1 MAHFATPPR
10 AVLSAVRADATDGK
24 NIEKL
29 LTDVSAQVTRI
40 ESDVKRTAEEAL
52 AQAAKTGQVS
62 AETAAKADELIVAQK
77 AIAEA
82 QTKLTG
88 RLEALETRNSDLEQR
103 LAAQRNGGK
112 SAGRSVGELVAQ
124 DEAIKAF
131 GANGANG
138 SVRVKLD
145 VKAAITS
152 GNTSAGD
159 LIWSDRD
166 REIVGIP
173 QRQMTIRALLSA
185 ARTTSN
191 LVEYAKQITRT
202 NNARFVTEG
211 TAKPESVYVWDRAD
225 APVRTLAHIVHVTRQ
240 AFEDADQLASE
251 VNSELSYGLAL
262 TEESALLLGDGVGQ
276 NLHGLIPQSQYLNSP
291 VSVTGQTGIDDLRL
305 AILQVALNDYA
316 ADGIVLHPS
325 DWARIELTKDSQL
338 RYIFANVVQMA
349 GPTLW
354 GLPVVVT
361 NNMLADAFL
370 VGAFRMAATI
380 YDRMDP
386 EIMISSE
393 HGDNFIKNMLTV
405 RAEERLALA
414 VKRPASLVSGDF
426 GNATGGLTSG

>member
-1 MAHFATPPR
+1 MKHFATPPR

-24 NIEKL
+24 RIEQL

-40 ESDVKRTAEEAL
+40 ESDVKKTAEDAL
-52 AQAAKTGQVS
+52 AQATKTGQVS

-77 AIAEA
+77 AITETQA
-82 QTKLTG
+82 KLTG

-103 LAAQRNGGK
+103 LAAHRAGG
-112 SAGRSVGELVAQ
+112 SGAGQSVGELLAQ
-124 DEAIKAF
+124 HDAVKAF
-131 GANGANG
+131 GANGAQG

-145 VKAAITS
+145 VKNAITS
-152 GNTSAGD
+152 GATSAGK
-159 LIWSDRD
+159 LIWSDREA
-166 REIVGIP
+166 EIVGMP
-173 QRQMTIRALLSA
+173 QRRMTIRSLLSQ
-185 ARTTSN
+185 ARTASN
-191 LVEYAKQITRT
+191 LVEYAYQETRT
-202 NNARFVTEG
+202 INARFVTEG
-211 TAKPESVYVWDRAD
+211 TAKPESVFEWRATD

-251 VNSELSYGLAL
+251 INSELAYGLAL
-262 TEESALLLGDGVGQ
+262 KEEEALLLGDGAGQ
-276 NLHGLIPQSQYLNSP
+276 NLHGLIPKSQYFNSP
-291 VSVTGQTGIDDLRL
+291 VSVTGQTPIDDLRL

-316 ADGIVLHPS
+316 ADGIVLHPA
-325 DWARIELTKDSQL
+325 DWARIELTKDGEF

-361 NNMLADAFL
+361 NNMLEDAFL

-426 GNATGGLTSG
+426 GNTDGGLTSG